1 MYYIQAEFKGKLLKY
16 DSNYCKPF
24 ADIAGVKSYLQTV
37 ASQHNLHNGYLIFI
51 GAKITKKLISPAVS
65 KLNKYSYDIATG
77 KLYNGKRDGG
87 YVITK
92 TKGIV
97 QVTNEFESET
107 TPKTLKDLRNVDG
120 INNKEYIWYCVEHD
134 QYDIVDKVDKRGV
147 TDLIAA
153 IEFKASNPN
162 KWYNLIIQH
171 RNINEYNIF
180 KLSNC
185 SNQFVD
191 DNFDIYYKQLFNFNY
206 THNNIYLIE
215 NIIAYRFLDPAIQY
229 FISLLSEDDGKKF
242 IERYKDYMRPVSKYE
257 VSSINANIPF
267 MLIIVMHTITAIMYE
282 NSMRNYIT
290 KYPFY
295 RGVCKNVTNVYDI
308 ELVRDYTNKVA
319 ERDILY
325 GRKIDEV
332 TALRVLDLFKN
343 TPLYSI
349 LKEIVY
355 THTNNALFDDSII
368 DDMMDLFS

>member
-16 DSNYCKPF
+16 DSNYCKTF
-24 ADIAGVKSYLQTV
+24 ADIADVKSYLQTV

-51 GAKITKKLISPAVS
+51 GAKITKKLISPTVS

-134 QYDIVDKVDKRGV
+134 QYDIVDKVDKRGI

-153 IEFKASNPN
+153 IEFKASNLN

-180 KLSNC
+180 KFSNC

-191 DNFDIYYKQLFNFNY
+191 DNFDIYYKQLFNFNC
-206 THNNIYLIE
+206 THNNRYLIE
-215 NIIAYRFLDPAIQY
+215 NIIAYRFLDPTIQY

-242 IERYKDYMRPVSKYE
+242 IEGYKDYIRPVSKYE

-267 MLIIVMHTITAIMYE
+267 MLVIVIHTITAIMYE
-282 NSMRNYIT
+282 KNMRNYIT

-295 RGVCKNVTNVYDI
+295 RGVCKNITNVYDI
-308 ELVRDYTNKVA
+308 ELVRDYTNKVV
-319 ERDILY
+319 ERDISY
-325 GRKIDEV
+325 GRKIDDI
-332 TALRVLDLFKN
+332 TTIQLMDFFKN
-343 TPLYSI
+343 TPMYSI
-349 LKEIVY
+349 IKDVAHKLTDSLAFNDNIV
-355 THTNNALFDDSII
+355 DDL
-368 DDMMDLFS
+368 MDLFS

>member
-1 MYYIQAEFKGKLLKY
+1 MYCIQAEFKGKLLKY
-16 DSNYCKPF
+16 DSNYCKTF
-24 ADIAGVKSYLQTV
+24 TDIANVKSYLQTV

-51 GAKITKKLISPAVS
+51 GARTTKKLISPTVS
-65 KLNKYSYDIATG
+65 QLNKYSYDITTG

-134 QYDIVDKVDKRGV
+134 QYDIVDKVDKRGI

-153 IEFKASNPN
+153 IEFKASNSN

-191 DNFDIYYKQLFNFNY
+191 DNFDIYYKQLFNFNC

-215 NIIAYRFLDPAIQY
+215 NIVAYRFLDPAIQY

-267 MLIIVMHTITAIMYE
+267 MLIAVMHAITVIMYE
-282 NSMRNYIT
+282 KNIRNYIT

-295 RGVCKNVTNVYDI
+295 RGVYKNITNVYDI
-308 ELVRDYTNKVA
+308 EMIKDCTNKVV
-319 ERDILY
+319 ERDISY
-325 GRKIDEV
+325 GRKIDDI
-332 TALRVLDLFKN
+332 TTIQLMDFFKN
-343 TPLYSI
+343 TPMYSI
-349 LKEIVY
+349 IKDVAHKHTDSLAFNDNIV
-355 THTNNALFDDSII
+355 DDL
-368 DDMMDLFS
+368 MDLFS